1 MSGSSNGTGNTY
13 IISPTQ
19 AVNTFTQLGG
29 FARQK
34 NVFIVRFITT
44 TTGPILS
51 NFSNLT
57 FAIKTV
63 DRPKANLKTEELNE
77 YNKIRVVH
85 TGRKYEPIKISLYD
99 SADGAAQN
107 MVAAYCQYY
116 FGDVMTEGTI
126 GSTNNDYQYDATSSL
141 FADFSGS
148 GFGFTAN
155 NGPLGNIN
163 TGISAINTLTA
174 DAQWFFDRI
183 EVYHFYDGLFD
194 LYCYTH
200 PRISNFDLGD
210 LDYATADVAMIQ
222 YEQLQYYPQNQVSA
236 FDFPEFSSSFDG
248 NPLNVPATPYPPTQP
263 IQPNSATQPFNPSS
277 ASMLI
282 SSAALGDPSIINYR
296 YSSEPSGGPLGIFGN
311 FSFGPSLPNGQN
323 GINLSTLSLGNPA
336 LTTALNIGST
346 PNNPASTTTSVYN
359 VAQFNRGLNASI
371 YDTVSS
377 RASGSSSGYGN
388 GASTITK
395 GLLAGNAI
403 DGTAVSVNASGQI
416 TLPPSALGSINA
428 QATGTCQYGFN
439 PIT

>member
-1 MSGSSNGTGNTY
+1 M
-13 IISPTQ
+13 I
-19 AVNTFTQLGG
+19 
-29 FARQK
+29 
-34 NVFIVRFITT
+34 
-44 TTGPILS
+44 
-51 NFSNLT
+51 NLT
-57 FAIKTV
+57 
-63 DRPKANLKTEELNE
+63 
-77 YNKIRVVH
+77 
-85 TGRKYEPIKISLYD
+85 
-99 SADGAAQN
+99 
-107 MVAAYCQYY
+107 
-116 FGDVMTEGTI
+116 
-126 GSTNNDYQYDATSSL
+126 
-141 FADFSGS
+141 
-148 GFGFTAN
+148 
-155 NGPLGNIN
+155 
-163 TGISAINTLTA
+163 
-174 DAQWFFDRI
+174 
-183 EVYHFYDGLFD
+183 
-194 LYCYTH
+194 
-200 PRISNFDLGD
+200 
-210 LDYATADVAMIQ
+210 IQ